1 MLKYIDFTGT
11 KRGSDELI
19 KDVLVELNSTNDLYE
34 VSFGDFEGTDDD
46 WTPVLASFFFK
57 GDALRWA
64 LSNFMK
70 FEDNEK
76 LFVILDHTQDLEMLA
91 FSSNEI
97 DGILELI
104 HEVDFANDK

>member
-34 VSFGDFEGTDDD
+34 VSFGDFEGTNHD
-46 WTPVLASFFFK
+46 WTPVIASFFFK
-57 GDALRWA
+57 CDALSWA
-64 LSNFMK
+64 LRNFMK
-70 FEDNEK
+70 IKDKEK
-76 LFVILDHTQDLEMLA
+76 LFVILDHTQRLEMLA

-104 HEVDFANDK
+104 HKEGDSKK